1 MIIKELTIEEINT
14 ALIQLRRQIQVLENR
29 IAALEAR

>member
-29 IAALEAR
+29 IKALEVR

>member
-14 ALIQLRRQIQVLENR
+14 ALIQLRRQIQALENR
-29 IAALEAR
+29 ISALEAR